1 MYLKKKSPNSGQ
13 AAPSCR
19 HVININA
26 AKPDHARISIYSSK
40 HVLKYLIACLFVLT
54 ASFSYSQSTQRP
66 SDLQNVIPP
75 SPNASSLGKYADWP
89 VSLYTGI
96 PSIDIPLYTLKG
108 RTTSVPISVSYHSSG
123 IKVGEVASSVG
134 LGWALNGGGVIT
146 RSVRGL
152 PDEAGGVGYF
162 DVRKLYT
169 NPGDLSSATTVP
181 SMDSLTTAAVANGLS
196 DSEPD
201 LYMFNALGRSFK
213 FYFSGNGTIITQP
226 YSKIIIK
233 TNYQDSTWR
242 VTMDDGTKLI
252 FGGGSAVEITAST
265 RSMIKNSDMPS
276 FISTWYLKSIT
287 TPAGEVIRFNYEKS
301 VINQDAGVFQVDY
314 LYQTTLASSSCA
326 TSPNKQPYHYV
337 ETQAVDMLNLSSIE
351 SDLGK
356 VLFIND
362 TTGRIDLPGGKYLK
376 EIDVF
381 SKTANKYIQKFK
393 FSYSYSQAGSSLA
406 YTSQN
411 SNQSKYRLK
420 LNFIQETPID
430 NSSPKTWTFSYNPL
444 LLPSRQSYAQ
454 DHWGYFNGAVNNST
468 FLPVS
473 TGFENPGVYTSGVR
487 DADSTSMAA
496 EMLTKITYPT
506 GGYSTFNFEP
516 NTIATTKDYQTSSS
530 ANLNLYL
537 TANQNPYNNTI
548 SQTFTITQGQY
559 VTLAINASFSSSIT
573 NDYGPSTNFATV
585 SIINSSQIAVC
596 SVPISNSKLTGGRF
610 TSSQYVSLLAGTYT
624 FKISSISSS
633 GDFVS
638 SSDFVSIQ
646 GNFSYLQSTG
656 TRAFNQPVGGLR
668 VKSIIDYAG
677 SGSPVQRNFKYE
689 NPNIPSFDP
698 VNDYLT
704 SVTDNTYDCAGT
716 CTSAP
721 VSGGAGGGG
730 GGSGGGGGGGGGGVD
745 QLGCITV
752 YSIYYNSDGSI
763 RSEGSEQRCGYDPQ
777 TYNKPLVTD
786 TVMYTSANTGSVL
799 NNDGESTTDEETLI
813 NKVAEQRES
822 NDRQEVPQ
830 NGFPGMLISSYVY
843 KARSS
848 NLKWELGTIQGGTV
862 GYGKVTTSY
871 GANGGN
877 GYTVSYF
884 SQAND
889 LNVSESK
896 VLPFLPVVPLDWR
909 KGLLLNETIYT
920 SANVPLRK
928 ITNDYLFTNQ
938 QSIKTY
944 KAANSFNILS
954 SCFTFNHLS
963 ELVTKSYFNVITEQ
977 VQKTRS
983 TLVNYFNNGLD
994 SNYVVTNFFYDTPAN
1009 LQPTRSESLNSQGLN
1024 IKTLS
1029 RTALEKT
1036 AINSSIPLSATAS
1049 AAIDT
1054 MVSRNMITNVI
1065 ESETYNNAS
1074 LVDKTIT
1081 NFALCSNN
1089 VLPQEIKTQD
1099 GGNPIQSRLL
1109 LNNYDTYGNLLEQ
1122 QKTAGPVNNYIYDY
1136 KSNYPVASVTNGSLA
1151 NIAYTGFES
1160 NGTGNWTI
1168 GSAQRDS
1175 VTTAFTGTKS
1185 YPISNGG
1192 ISKSGLSAA
1201 TTYVV
1206 SYWIK
1211 NTTPTTPLTVSGTPV
1226 SGYPIK
1232 GPTNKGWTYYEHR
1245 VSGITTITLAG
1256 TGNIDDVKLY
1266 PVNAQMSTYT
1276 YDPLVGPTSSTDAR
1290 GMTSYY
1296 EYDGFQR
1303 LMNIKDQKGN
1313 ILKNF
1318 NYNYVSTSATWADT
1332 GTPEC
1337 VQGSNGNTGEQRV
1350 QQTDTNPYSPTYGAH
1365 QWRSISMTSPSCP
1378 VTVTAPATVYLRMT
1392 VGSTSTSNG
1401 LTYNTYVFNSYS
1413 DEACTMA
1420 YNVPSALTV
1429 NYRYVTSR
1437 TYADGRTP
1445 NPEVT
1450 TTNSTVTIAA
1460 GAHQA
1465 TGGSIPVSGCFGINE
1480 KQICYSTVVT
1490 LQPGTGYVVDQGD

>member
-1 MYLKKKSPNSGQ
+1 MYLKKISPNSGH

-26 AKPDHARISIYSSK
+26 TKPDHARISIYRSK

-54 ASFSYSQSTQRP
+54 ASFSYGQSTQRQ

-89 VSLYTGI
+89 VSLYTGV

-108 RTTSVPISVSYHSSG
+108 RTTSVPVSISYHSSG

-162 DVRKLYT
+162 AVRNLYT
-169 NPGDLSSATTVP
+169 NPGDLSSATTIP
-181 SMDSLTTAAVANGLS
+181 SFDSLTTAAVANGLS

-233 TNYQDSTWR
+233 ANYQDSTWR

-301 VINQDAGVFQVDY
+301 VINQDAGFFQVDY

-326 TSPNKQPYHYV
+326 TSPNKQPYHNI
-337 ETQAVDMLNLSSIE
+337 ETQAVNMLNLSSIE
-351 SDLGK
+351 SDLGR

-376 EIDVF
+376 EIDVY
-381 SKTANKYIQKFK
+381 SKTASKYIQKFK
-393 FSYSYSQAGSSLA
+393 FFYSYSQAVSSSV
-406 YTSQN
+406 YTSPN
-411 SNQSKYRLK
+411 ANQSKYRLK
-420 LNFIQETPID
+420 LNSIQEIPVD
-430 NSSPKTWTFSYNPL
+430 NSSPKIWTFSYNPL

-516 NTIATTKDYQTSSS
+516 NTIATTKDYQASSS

-610 TSSQYVSLLAGTYT
+610 TSSQYVSLPAGTYT

-638 SSDFVSIQ
+638 SADFVSIQ

-656 TRAFNQPVGGLR
+656 IRAFNQPVGGLR

-689 NPNIPSFDP
+689 NPDVPSFDP

-716 CTSAP
+716 CSNAP
-721 VSGGAGGGG
+721 VSGGDAGGGSTGGDGG
-730 GGSGGGGGGGGGGVD
+730 GGSGR
-745 QLGCITV
+745 QQCISV
-752 YSIYYNSDGSI
+752 YVIYFNNDGSI
-763 RSEGSEQRCGYDPQ
+763 RSEGSEIRCYTPQ
-777 TYNKPLVTD
+777 TYNKPVATD
-786 TVMYTSANTGSVL
+786 TVMYALGNTGTAL
-799 NNDGESTTDEETLI
+799 NNDGESAPDGEAIVYEG
-813 NKVAEQRES
+813 AEQMEL
-822 NDRQEVPQ
+822 NDRLETPQ
-830 NGFPGMLISSYVY
+830 TGLPGMLISSYVY

-862 GYGKVTTSY
+862 GYGKVTTSC

-909 KGLLLNETIYT
+909 KGLLLNETTYT
-920 SANVPLRK
+920 SSNIPLRK
-928 ITNDYLFTNQ
+928 ITNDYLFTNR

-963 ELVTKSYFNVITEQ
+963 ELVTKSYFTVITEQ

-994 SNYVVTNFFYDTPAN
+994 SNYVVTNYFYDNAAN
-1009 LQPTRSESLNSQGLN
+1009 LQPTRSESLNSQGLS

-1036 AINSSIPLSATAS
+1036 DINSSIPLSATAS

-1054 MVSRNMITNVI
+1054 MVSRNIITNVI
-1065 ESETYNNAS
+1065 ESETYNNSS
-1074 LVDKTIT
+1074 LVGKTIT
-1081 NFALCSNN
+1081 NFALWNNN

-1122 QKTAGPVNNYIYDY
+1122 QKTSGPLNNYIYDY
-1136 KSNYPVASVTNGSLA
+1136 NSNYPVASVTNGSLA
-1151 NIAYTGFES
+1151 NIAYTGFEAD
-1160 NGTGNWTI
+1160 GTGNWTI

-1185 YPISNGG
+1185 YPISNGS

-1211 NTTPTTPLTVSGTPV
+1211 NTAQPTPLTVSGTAL

-1232 GPTNKGWTYYEHR
+1232 GSTNRGWTYYEHR
-1245 VSGITTITLAG
+1245 VNGATTITLAG
-1256 TGNIDDVKLY
+1256 TGNIDDVRLY
-1266 PVNAQMSTYT
+1266 PVNALMSTYT
-1276 YDPLVGPTSSTDAR
+1276 YDPLVGVTSSTDAKNQ
-1290 GMTSYY
+1290 TTYY

-1303 LMNIKDQKGN
+1303 LLNIRDHNGN
-1313 ILKNF
+1313 ILKSYD
-1318 NYNYVSTSATWADT
+1318 YNY
-1332 GTPEC
+1332 
-1337 VQGSNGNTGEQRV
+1337 
-1350 QQTDTNPYSPTYGAH
+1350 
-1365 QWRSISMTSPSCP
+1365 
-1378 VTVTAPATVYLRMT
+1378 AP
-1392 VGSTSTSNG
+1392 
-1401 LTYNTYVFNSYS
+1401 
-1413 DEACTMA
+1413 
-1420 YNVPSALTV
+1420 
-1429 NYRYVTSR
+1429 
-1437 TYADGRTP
+1437 
-1445 NPEVT
+1445 
-1450 TTNSTVTIAA
+1450 
-1460 GAHQA
+1460 Q
-1465 TGGSIPVSGCFGINE
+1465 
-1480 KQICYSTVVT
+1480 
-1490 LQPGTGYVVDQGD
+1490 